1 MHLYLNMSMFLYV
14 GSGSR
19 RYSSVEWSVTA
30 VIYGRNDVKIDVSAV
45 QTSLNAF
52 GALYQVSSFDILY
65 F

>member
-1 MHLYLNMSMFLYV
+1 MSLYV

-19 RYSSVEWSVTA
+19 RYSKVEWIVTA
-30 VIYGRNDVKIDVSAV
+30 VIYGRNDVKIDVSAI

-52 GALYQVSSFDILY
+52 GALYQVSSFNMLY